1 VSAVHRWFSVAV
13 AALAAAAGCG
23 GSDSAKGRAAH
34 ADGFSACVR
43 AWNRPANFEHG
54 RPGAHVRRLEP
65 RPAVPLFAHLSGDRR
80 GDCVVFLDTPSTV
93 DDRRYIRTGA
103 GYSLDCA
110 GACGQQ
116 VPRGART
123 FQFRRDGSLPA
134 P

>member
-1 VSAVHRWFSVAV
+1 MVGVA
-13 AALAAAAGCG
+13 LAAAGCG
-23 GSDSAKGRAAH
+23 GSDSGKKGPPRV
-34 ADGFSACVR
+34 DPLTACVR
-43 AWNRPANFEHG
+43 AWNRPANFERG

-65 RPAVPLFAHLSGDRR
+65 RPAVPQFAHLSRDRGGR
-80 GDCVVFLDTPSTV
+80 CVVFLDTPSTV
-93 DDRRYIRTGA
+93 DDRRFVLTGE

-123 FQFRRDGSLPA
+123 FQFGGNGSLPA